1 MPKFTINQTN
11 FSAGQISKHLAGRY
25 DSKEY
30 LEGALQLTN
39 LIVRP
44 EGGVVRRPGTK
55 NIYNGIAGSRG
66 IGFQIEAGKAAK
78 MLFQPDNTVV
88 ILDPDSGTQTLTT
101 GIGTMIHAFD
111 YAKVRSSLII
121 VHRSF
126 PPKEL
131 KRASNGT
138 WSIADWVFKDGPWE
152 DLNLNPQY
160 KLRPVADDA
169 SNWDPVPN
177 SGGGFIGTGN
187 LKIVNKNDHITNWIG
202 TSGALFD
209 AFSVGRKI
217 RFRQVNSLSNPT
229 EEKWAV
235 MTINS
240 KNTTDVNVTVDP
252 EYPFLLAGVNHQSKN
267 WRLSAWYPNNYPD
280 KVALH
285 QDRLWFFRDGWSW
298 ATMGSN
304 LDTFSPS
311 IPSLNDD
318 TYQVTNDSGIAIE
331 GINPTSTT
339 TEWAISYQALHVGTD
354 GGGQIIQG
362 QSTYS
367 AINPS
372 TVSIARQHGLPCSS
386 IKPVVGR
393 YLYLVD
399 AAKRRIFR
407 LEYEYLYNSFL
418 PKDISETNHT
428 MFDVGILD
436 MEMVNYPWKMLWV
449 VLEDGT
455 IAVCTM
461 DDEEKNFAW
470 SKIVLA
476 NNQKARYVF
485 KTSENWAFPSKEYV
499 HIIDGSGDI
508 IRFGDIETRAA
519 ESIIRWQYR
528 GIFPYGETGLIYDT
542 EEYLLDNLTEY
553 SSGSFNLATLT
564 ATQALVVKTTYANYL
579 TKSETITPVHDYQ
592 VGASFYA
599 SMRLKPLDYVQS
611 QTSNKKDLKA
621 ITRLFFNLVDSLDFQ
636 VSEEGTVTEG
646 AVIWSDVK
654 IGIPSDNITIPPL
667 LFTGEKEHKYI
678 SKESFAPVLNI
689 RQTKNTPLQINS
701 ISYEVNINEIK

>member
-44 EGGVVRRPGTK
+44 EGGVFRRPGTK
-55 NIYNGIAGSRG
+55 LVQNYDDYSRS
-66 IGFQIEAGKAAK
+66 IGFQITAGTAAK
-78 MLFQPDNTVV
+78 LTFEPDGNVQ
-88 ILDPDSGTQTLTT
+88 IIDPTGSYNVAT
-101 GIGTMIHAFD
+101 GITGAAVHEFSFD
-111 YAKVRSSLII
+111 KVRSSLII

-126 PPKEL
+126 TPKEL

-152 DLNLNPQY
+152 DLNLNPAY
-160 KLRPVADDA
+160 KLKPR
-169 SNWDPVPN
+169 
-177 SGGGFIGTGN
+177 SGGSPAFSASDNGYIGTG
-187 LKIVNKNDHITNWIG
+187 LLEIVNKAGNANNWIG
-202 TSGALFD
+202 TLGALFD
-209 AFSVGRKI
+209 AFSAGRKI
-217 RFRQVNSLSNPT
+217 RFRQVNTQSNPI

-252 EYPFLLAGVNHQSKN
+252 EYPILLVGTNHQSKN
-267 WRLSAWYPNNYPD
+267 WRLSAWYANNYPD
-280 KVALH
+280 RVALH

-331 GINPTSTT
+331 GINPTTT
-339 TEWAISYQALHVGTD
+339 TTQWAVSYQALHVGLD

-372 TVSIARQHGLPCSS
+372 TVSIARQHGLPCSN
-386 IKPVVGR
+386 IKPVLAN
-393 YLYLVD
+393 YLYFVD
-399 AAKRRIFR
+399 NSKQKLYR
-407 LEYEYLYNSFL
+407 LEYQYLYNAFL
-418 PKDISETNHT
+418 PQEVTENDRDIL
-428 MFDVGILD
+428 FPGVRD
-436 MEMVNYPWKMLWV
+436 MVFVAFPWKMIWAT
-449 VLEDGT
+449 LEDGT

-461 DDEEKNFAW
+461 DDEEKTFAW

-476 NNQKARYVF
+476 DSHKARYIFAVN
-485 KTSENWAFPSKEYV
+485 EDYDFPAKQTIYLLTEASLLL
-499 HIIDGSGDI
+499 S
-508 IRFGDIETRAA
+508 FGDITVRKGV
-519 ESIIRWQYR
+519 STSRLTNTDSP
-528 GIFPYGETGLIYDT
+528 PYFTSTSYKPREYILDLALDSNAGSPYDLSSLTSTYCLID
-542 EEYLLDNLTEY
+542 
-553 SSGSFNLATLT
+553 
-564 ATQALVVKTTYANYL
+564 KTTYANYL
-579 TKSETITPVHDYQ
+579 TKSETITPANDYQ

-636 VSEEGTVTEG
+636 VSEEGTITEG

-654 IGIPSDNITIPPL
+654 IGNAGDNITIPPA
-667 LFTGEKEHKYI
+667 LFTGEKEHKYT

>member
-30 LEGALQLTN
+30 LEGALELTN

-55 NIYNGIAGSRG
+55 LVQNYDDYSRS
-66 IGFQIEAGKAAK
+66 IGFQITAGTAAK
-78 MLFQPDNTVV
+78 LIFEPDGNVQIIDPTGSYTVA
-88 ILDPDSGTQTLTT
+88 T
-101 GIGTMIHAFD
+101 GITGAAVHEFGFD
-111 YAKVRSSLII
+111 KVRSSLII

-126 PPKEL
+126 TPKEL

-138 WSIADWVFKDGPWE
+138 WSIANWVFKDGPWE

-160 KLRPVADDA
+160 KLRPVAHNA
-169 SNWDPVPN
+169 SNWDPLPS

-187 LKIVNKNDHITNWIG
+187 LRIVNKNDNDTNWIG

-217 RFRQVNSLSNPT
+217 RFRQVNNPSNPT

-252 EYPFLLAGVNHQSKN
+252 EYPFLLAGTNHHSKN

-331 GINPTSTT
+331 GINPTTT
-339 TEWAISYQALHVGTD
+339 TTQWAVSYQALHVGLD

-372 TVSIARQHGLPCSS
+372 TVSIARQHGLPCSN
-386 IKPVVGR
+386 IKPVLAN
-393 YLYLVD
+393 YLYFVD
-399 AAKRRIFR
+399 NSKQKLYR
-407 LEYEYLYNSFL
+407 LEYQYLYNAFL
-418 PKDISETNHT
+418 PQEVTENDRDIL
-428 MFDVGILD
+428 FPGVRD
-436 MEMVNYPWKMLWV
+436 MVFVAFPWKMIWAT
-449 VLEDGT
+449 LEDGT

-461 DDEEKNFAW
+461 DDEEKTFAW

-476 NNQKARYVF
+476 NNYKARYIFAVN
-485 KTSENWAFPSKEYV
+485 EDYDFPAKQTIYFLTEDSLLL
-499 HIIDGSGDI
+499 S
-508 IRFGDIETRAA
+508 FGDITVRKGVSTSRLTNTDTA
-519 ESIIRWQYR
+519 
-528 GIFPYGETGLIYDT
+528 PYYATTSYKPR
-542 EEYLLDNLTEY
+542 EYLVDLALDANAGSPYDLSSLTSTY
-553 SSGSFNLATLT
+553 C
-564 ATQALVVKTTYANYL
+564 LVDKTTYANYL
-579 TKSETITPVHDYQ
+579 TKPETITPANDYQ

-636 VSEEGTVTEG
+636 VAEEGTITEG

-654 IGIPSDNITIPPL
+654 IGNAGDNITIPPA
-667 LFTGEKEHKYI
+667 LFTGEKEHKYT